1 MIYVCSIVF
10 CAVIAIVSMIIMQN
24 VLFDESQ
31 VVRLAK
37 PLLNITGNIISIGLI
52 NVSTSI
58 YTLFQEWIKQNQ
70 QIDELMSSTVEAE
83 LQQLKNQINPHF
95 LFNTINNANIKAEN
109 DPEQAFNIIN
119 KLKDLLSYQLADTKQ
134 DKLFLKDE
142 ILFLSDYLELEIT
155 RKGRFSY
162 TLKKGKNTD
171 ELQVYPLLFIPF
183 IENTVKHSSTTKNNS
198 FVNISF
204 QVENGYLKFY
214 CENTKPSNPIQNK
227 YGGLGLKNIRR
238 RLELLYDNSY
248 SLDIYESTEKYIV
261 NLYLK
266 I

>member
-1 MIYVCSIVF
+1 MNYVYSIVF
-10 CAVIAIVSMIIMQN
+10 YAVIAIASMIIMQN

-52 NVSTSI
+52 IVSTSI

-70 QIDELMSSTVEAE
+70 QIDEFINSSIEAE

-95 LFNTINNANIKAEN
+95 LFNTINNANIKVEN

-142 ILFLSDYLELEIT
+142 ILFLSDYLELEKT

-162 TLKKGKNTD
+162 ILKKGKNID
-171 ELQVYPLLFIPF
+171 ELQVYP
-183 IENTVKHSSTTKNNS
+183 
-198 FVNISF
+198 FVI
-204 QVENGYLKFY
+204 Y
-214 CENTKPSNPIQNK
+214 PI
-227 YGGLGLKNIRR
+227 Y
-238 RLELLYDNSY
+238 
-248 SLDIYESTEKYIV
+248 
-261 NLYLK
+261 
-266 I
+266 